1 MQKTLSSLS
10 IMKFFFSLLF
20 IFVSVATSFSQR
32 QVPEHGG
39 IWVRDEASVLSP
51 GAVSELNAILKAH
64 RDSTSNQIA
73 VYIIPSLDGDD
84 IDDYANRVFKAWK
97 LGQAD
102 KDNGALFLIS
112 IGDKV
117 MRIEVGQGLEGVL
130 TDAQSS
136 RINRNQVAPHFRV
149 GDYDGGVM
157 QGVGAI
163 IQTIAG
169 TYVNEEP
176 PQQQQRRSSRRSP
189 LSTIIVLIIIF
200 LIARRRGGGGGKGGY
215 MARGLMGG
223 MMMGGF
229 GRSSGSWGGG
239 GGGDFGGGG
248 FSGGGGSSDS
258 W

>member
-1 MQKTLSSLS
+1 MRNSFLQFNKRFALFLLLVLSSFL
-10 IMKFFFSLLF
+10 
-20 IFVSVATSFSQR
+20 AFSQR
-32 QVPEHGG
+32 KVPEHGG
-39 IWVRDEASVLSP
+39 TWVRDEANVLSP
-51 GAVSELNAILKAH
+51 GAVGELNAILKAH
-64 RDSTSNQIA
+64 RDSTSDQIA

-84 IDDYANRVFKAWK
+84 IDDYSNRVFKEWK

-102 KDNGALFLIS
+102 KDNGVLFLIS
-112 IGDKV
+112 VRDKL

-149 GDYDGGVM
+149 GDYDGGVI

-163 IQTIAG
+163 MQTIAG
-169 TYVNEEP
+169 TYVNEDP
-176 PQQQQRRSSRRSP
+176 PQQQQRRSGKRSP
-189 LSTIIVLIIIF
+189 LSYVIILIFI
-200 LIARRRGGGGGKGGY
+200 LIAAFRRKGGGGGGGGY
-215 MARGLMGG
+215 VARGMMGG
-223 MMMGGF
+223 MMMGGGF
-229 GRSSGSWGGG
+229 GRSSGSWGG